1 MGQDLPSILR
11 AALQLPP
18 EERRQLAE
26 QLLKPTDRTQD
37 LILRLG
43 KHPIDDDV
51 TDSSVNHDRY
61 LIGNE

>member
-1 MGQDLPSILR
+1 MGQDLPSVLR

-26 QLLKPTDRTQD
+26 LLLKQTDRGKD
-37 LILRLG
+37 PILELG

-51 TDSSVNHDRY
+51 TDASINHDRHLY
-61 LIGNE
+61 RA

>member
-26 QLLKPTDRTQD
+26 RLLKQTDRTED
-37 LILRLG
+37 TILQLG
-43 KHPIDDDV
+43 KHPIGDDV
-51 TDSSVNHDRY
+51 TDASANHDSY
-61 LIGNE
+61 LYRA

>member
-1 MGQDLPSILR
+1 MSQDLSSILE

-26 QLLKPTDRTQD
+26 QLLKQTGRSKDP
-37 LILRLG
+37 ILQLG

-51 TDSSVNHDRY
+51 TDASVNHDRY
-61 LIGNE
+61 L